1 MQESKGHR
9 KFDQQF
15 KEEAVRLVT
24 EGGRSVTEVAHGLGI
39 HENLLHTWKRKH
51 KEDPAGSF
59 PGKGHLKPQDEEFKR
74 LQKENANLKEDRE
87 ILKKA
92 FGHLLKTPQMKY
104 WFMDQHRSWHGVQRM
119 CRVIGASRSG
129 YYGWRRQ
136 PQSKRHKD
144 NEKILMEIKE
154 SHKNSRRAYGSP
166 RITKDIQARGTKCSE
181 NRVARLMKVHG
192 IIAKTKKKFKAT
204 TNSKHNLPVAPNLLN
219 QNFVA
224 EKPNTVWVSDITY
237 IATLEGWLY
246 LAVILDLYSRQVVG
260 WAMSDRLTADFVVK
274 ALYQAIGRRR
284 SASGCI
290 LHSDRGVQYASS
302 DFREVLK
309 AYGFIQS
316 MSRKG
321 NCYDNAVAESFFHT
335 LKTEHVYD
343 YRYETRTEAI
353 QSVFEYIEMFY
364 NRQRRHSALGYR
376 SPVSFELEAMA
387 A

>member
-1 MQESKGHR
+1 
-9 KFDQQF
+9 
-15 KEEAVRLVT
+15 
-24 EGGRSVTEVAHGLGI
+24 
-39 HENLLHTWKRKH
+39 
-51 KEDPAGSF
+51 
-59 PGKGHLKPQDEEFKR
+59 
-74 LQKENANLKEDRE
+74 
-87 ILKKA
+87 
-92 FGHLLKTPQMKY
+92 MKY

-129 YYGWRRQ
+129 YYRWKRQ
-136 PQSKRHKD
+136 PQSKRQKD

-166 RITKDIQARGTKCSE
+166 RITKDLQARGTKCGE
-181 NRVARLMKVHG
+181 NRVARLMKIHG
-192 IIAKTKKKFKAT
+192 IAGKAKKKFKAT
-204 TNSKHNLPVAPNLLN
+204 TNSKHNLPVAENLLS

-224 EKPNTVWVSDITY
+224 EKPNTVWASDITY
-237 IATLEGWLY
+237 IPTLEGWLY
-246 LAVILDLYSRQVVG
+246 LVVILDLYSRQVVG

-274 ALYQAIGRRR
+274 ALYQAIGRRSPSLR
-284 SASGCI
+284 CI
-290 LHSDRGVQYASS
+290 FHSDRGVQYASA
-302 DFREVLK
+302 DFRNVLN

>member
-1 MQESKGHR
+1 
-9 KFDQQF
+9 
-15 KEEAVRLVT
+15 
-24 EGGRSVTEVAHGLGI
+24 
-39 HENLLHTWKRKH
+39 
-51 KEDPAGSF
+51 
-59 PGKGHLKPQDEEFKR
+59 
-74 LQKENANLKEDRE
+74 
-87 ILKKA
+87 
-92 FGHLLKTPQMKY
+92 MKY
-104 WFMDQHRSWHGVQRM
+104 WFIDRYRSSHGVQRM

-129 YYGWRRQ
+129 YYGWKRQ
-136 PQSKRHKD
+136 PQSKRQKE

-166 RITKDIQARGTKCSE
+166 RITEDIVEKGIKCSE

-204 TNSKHNLPVAPNLLN
+204 TSSKHNLPVAENLLN
-219 QNFVA
+219 QDFVA

-237 IATLEGWLY
+237 IWTLEGWLY

-260 WAMSDRLTADFVVK
+260 WAMSDRLTANFVIK
-274 ALYQAIGRRR
+274 ALHQAIGRRNPVR
-284 SASGCI
+284 GCI
-290 LHSDRGVQYASS
+290 FHSDRGVQYASA
-302 DFREVLK
+302 DFRDVLNSH
-309 AYGFIQS
+309 GFIQS

-343 YRYETRTEAI
+343 YRYETRAEAI

-364 NRQRRHSALGYR
+364 NRQRRHSAIGYR
-376 SPVSFELEAMA
+376 SPVSYELLAMA